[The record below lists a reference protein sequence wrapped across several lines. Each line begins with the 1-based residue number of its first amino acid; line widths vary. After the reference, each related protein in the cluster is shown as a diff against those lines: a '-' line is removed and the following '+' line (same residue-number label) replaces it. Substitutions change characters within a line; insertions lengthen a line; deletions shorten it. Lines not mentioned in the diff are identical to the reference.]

1 MKNKNITS
9 SFEYIDSSHMEH
21 HSVLLP
27 KLEEIL
33 NDVETNLVKT
43 KRMFDLGCGNGSI
56 ANYLNNKGWD
66 VTGVDPSSDG
76 IKQANLAFPQL
87 KLYNGSTVDNL
98 TDRFGNFPIL
108 ISLEVIEHVYAPRDY
123 MSNIYNLLE
132 PGGVAIISTPYHG
145 YLKNL
150 LISLFG
156 KMDSHFTALTDG
168 GHIKFWSFKT
178 LTQLL
183 NEFNFKDIKFYR
195 VGRFHPSIA
204 KSMIV
209 RFKKPIQ

>member
-1 MKNKNITS
+1 
-9 SFEYIDSSHMEH
+9 MEC
-21 HSVLLP
+21 
-27 KLEEIL
+27 
-33 NDVETNLVKT
+33 TNL
-43 KRMFDLGCGNGSI
+43 S
-56 ANYLNNKGWD
+56 
-66 VTGVDPSSDG
+66 
-76 IKQANLAFPQL
+76 FPNL
-87 KLYNGSTVDNL
+87 KLYNGSTVENL
-98 TDRFGNFPIL
+98 SERLQVPIL

-123 MSNIYNLLE
+123 MKNILNLLE
-132 PGGVAIISTPYHG
+132 PGGIAIISTPYHG

-156 KMDSHFTALTDG
+156 KMDDHFTALTDG

-183 NEFNFKDIKFYR
+183 NEFKFQDIKFYR

-209 RFKKPIQ
+209 RFKNRYSENIYLILTFNEELNISRCIESTSDFDDIVVLDSYSTDSTVSIASQKEHECSKESLLILQIKEIMH